1 MKLTDEERTQKG
13 RELAEYFERRAEVDD
28 ERKKTAADYTAK
40 LKGIDHRI
48 ARLAWSVNTG
58 LVPEEDRQLELGADA
73 E

>member
-1 MKLTDEERTQKG
+1 MKLSDEQRIAKG
-13 RELAEYFERRAEVDD
+13 RELAELLEHRAEVDD
-28 ERKKTAADYTAK
+28 ERKTTAAGYTAK

-58 LVPEEDRQLELGADA
+58 LVPEEESQGALGFDA

>member
-1 MKLTDEERTQKG
+1 MKLTDADRTKRG
-13 RELAEYFERRAEVDD
+13 RELAELLEHRAEVDD

-58 LVPEEDRQLELGADA
+58 LVPEEDRQLEFGGD